1 MLFQRR
7 EPLRTKDRVRSFVWP
22 PGGFLR
28 SFRYFGKRV
37 LRLGDSPH
45 AIGLGFACGV
55 GVSFTP
61 FVGFHFVM
69 SAVLAYFLRGNLI
82 ASAIGTA
89 VGNPLTFPA
98 MWWSAYQVGHLILG
112 TKAGDLVLPGTEGAP
127 PWYDVLPILQP
138 MLVGAVPLGLAAG
151 FVAYLIVKLIVR
163 TYQHAR
169 KRHLEASRAARAETE

>member
-7 EPLRTKDRVRSFVWP
+7 EPLRAKDRVRHFVWP
-22 PGGFLR
+22 PGGWWR
-28 SFRYFGKRV
+28 SLRYFGKRV
-37 LRLGDSPH
+37 LRISDSPH

-69 SAVLAYFLRGNLI
+69 SAVLAYFIRANLV
-82 ASAIGTA
+82 ASAIGTV

-98 MWWSAYQVGHLILG
+98 MWWGAYQLGHLLLG
-112 TKAGDLVLPGTEGAP
+112 SEAGELVLPGTEGAP
-127 PWYDVLPILQP
+127 PWYDVLPILKP
-138 MLVGAVPLGLAAG
+138 MLVGAVPLGFAAG
-151 FVAYLIVKLIVR
+151 FVSYLIVKAIVR

-169 KRHLEASRAARAETE
+169 RRHLHTKRAARAGVE